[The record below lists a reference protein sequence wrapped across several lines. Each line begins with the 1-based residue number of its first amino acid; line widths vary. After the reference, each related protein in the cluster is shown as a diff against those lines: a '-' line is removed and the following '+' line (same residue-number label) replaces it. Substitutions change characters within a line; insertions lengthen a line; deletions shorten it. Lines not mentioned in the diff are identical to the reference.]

1 MQNLQ
6 VSSRLLHGCR
16 PHAQQNCFQLL
27 PSKLFL
33 PIIVKQLRVN
43 FTHDHEQDN
52 IVSAGG
58 RLKSTHEAELMYA
71 FASMSA
77 LFVLAKLT
85 RAQSKPAHPKALIC
99 SRA

>member
-1 MQNLQ
+1 MQPI
-6 VSSRLLHGCR
+6 SSTESLANAACKL
-16 PHAQQNCFQLL
+16 LL
-27 PSKLFL
+27 PT
-33 PIIVKQLRVN
+33 VAKQLRVK
-43 FTHDHEQDN
+43 FTLNHMQEIKISDG
-52 IVSAGG
+52 S

-99 SRA
+99 SKA